1 MRVVLLR
8 HGRAGNPDSERWPN
22 DLDRPL
28 TPGGE
33 KRLRKAAGGLAQAGK
48 PDRVFASAAT
58 RTRQTASVMK
68 DDAGWPKAKPVKWL
82 ADGVEPK
89 EVTRHMNKLHERGV
103 QHVALVGHEPQL
115 SALASYWLTGEPFN
129 NGSSLKK
136 GAAASFDYHPQAG
149 GSHLEWMM
157 PAKALARMDKVKKF
171 SAAEVMAEP

>member
-1 MRVVLLR
+1 MRVILMR
-8 HGRAGNPDSERWPN
+8 HGRAGNPDPDQWPN

-28 TPGGE
+28 TQGGV
-33 KRLRKAAGGLAQAGK
+33 KRLKKAARGLAQAGK
-48 PDRVFASAAT
+48 PDRVYASKAT
-58 RTRQTASVMK
+58 RTRQTARVMEE
-68 DDAGWPKAKPVKWL
+68 DGGWPAAKPAGFL

-89 EVTRHMNKLHERGV
+89 DVTKKMNKLHERGV

-136 GAAASFDYHPQAG
+136 GAAASIDYHPQPG

-157 PAKALARMDKVKKF
+157 PAKALARMKKVSSF
-171 SAAEVMAEP
+171 TENGIAIST